1 MVSKAEELV
10 DKVVEM
16 RFENNQ
22 FQTAT
27 AETMKSL
34 GRLEDSVKSLDGA
47 VSGLTYLGKAASG
60 LTAVSFSG
68 MSSGIH
74 TVVDGFSAMGT
85 IGDTVLR
92 NLTNRVTDFVMS
104 SIGRFKSFTSS
115 LFGMESVLGGFSE
128 YEDKMGSIQTIKTNT
143 AEKGTTLED
152 ITKTLDE
159 LNHYADQTIYSFK
172 EMTRNIGTFTAA
184 GVSLEDSAV
193 AIKGIANLAAGV
205 GSTPQQAANA
215 MYQLSQA
222 LASGTVNLQDWN
234 SVVNAGMG
242 GQYFQNA
249 LKETARE
256 LAKAKGVAVKE
267 FQGTF
272 RESIAG
278 NAKGQPWLTSEVLLE
293 TLKKF
298 ANDPSL
304 MEAATRVKTW
314 TQLIDTMKESVG
326 SGWTETWEYLIGN
339 LDEAGDFFTMIS
351 KGFDKIVG
359 SASES
364 RNAMMKFWHDNGGRD
379 ALIKALVTGFQ
390 NLATATKP
398 IRRAFSEAFPPIGKE
413 RLLGMTEGLLN
424 FVSGLKLTE
433 PQLEFLRNA
442 SDRVFGALKILLNAL
457 KGVGK
462 VAKIVG
468 GKQIPEAFKFLI
480 AVTSKAETAFY
491 NFVSLLEH
499 FLGIDLHIPTMDEF
513 EKFGNFINDTLDAA
527 KRKFTD
533 GKTAVSEFYGSL
545 ADGKVKAFVDKQT
558 NAFQNFFHN
567 LTIDDLKSG
576 FQNAIGSARSFF
588 EQFDVHIPTLSDFW
602 GLIDGVATG
611 VWNLGEKFQNAGTKI
626 ANFFTSLFSSSGK
639 RLFGFG
645 KSVSDETG
653 DMAESAEEN
662 VARTK
667 TAFDYLIA
675 AIDVVFNVA
684 GHILSRFVDIFRP
697 VWDTLLQGFSDV
709 IKDTKNLTFMD
720 IMKIATVFMT
730 QDMYGA
736 ITQVMESLGGLGE
749 TLTGIGKSIGGVV
762 EGAKGLFEGLSD
774 ALSNFQKEINTHALI
789 NIALAVA
796 ILTGS
801 VIALSMVDVDA
812 GLNAL
817 FSISMLVGE
826 MLGAMTV
833 LSKVAMAS
841 GKLTISIAPIILIAG
856 AVAILAFSLAKLAAL
871 DIDKLGNGLLA
882 VTALVA
888 EMTGV
893 AVLLG
898 RFGKAFGKGMT
909 SLIIMAF
916 AVSKLAK
923 VIITLGNVQLDALLQ
938 GGAAVGAIM
947 AAIIAL
953 SYALWAAPTAKLV
966 ALGEG
971 IVLLALGIKI
981 LAGAVQALGTLDN
994 ETLLKGSAALGVMT
1008 VGIIALSYALWAA
1021 PVSKLLVVGL
1031 SLGVIA
1037 VGMTALATA
1046 AFLFSRFSWSSLA
1059 KAGAAFGGILLAV
1072 TAASYLVNPLTLIA
1086 LAGALTVFSVA
1097 LFALAVDFKILASLG
1112 WSGFLISM
1120 ASLVS
1125 VLFLMGVA
1133 GALLGPMVPVIL
1145 SLAGAITLFGLGIG
1159 LLGIGA
1165 IALSAGLAA
1174 LGPGIVVAAASVGAA
1189 LGMFVA
1195 GVIEG
1200 AAEILHALSLMGNS
1214 LAEAFYAIGLALIE
1228 AIVSL
1233 AIPLAAGIMVLVIA
1247 LLDILTKYTDP
1258 LIDKII
1264 NFLDKFLDRL
1274 LDDVVPSIGDWL
1286 WKVVV
1291 KVADLLLLALEGILG
1306 AIPGIGPAAK
1316 DAIQSVRDTMNEY
1329 WDNIIDARQINR
1341 RTERKMRMIQEGLVD
1356 AAGNVNIAGAG
1367 GDGAQAYVDDFL
1379 GTLRNGKQDISR
1391 EAGDIS
1397 GIMGTIRRDTGD
1409 TSGRSGSFDDVA
1421 DSAARSVGKYSG
1433 SVGDFGDAVDDT
1445 KTKMKESSEAASVL
1459 ADKVGAVQDVIN
1471 GKYGNGNE
1479 RRNALAEAGYDPD
1492 EIQDLV
1498 NDVLNGGHK
1507 ISDLTEDVH
1516 KVFADGSDGI
1526 TENVNS
1532 AEEASNSLLTSL
1544 VNKAKDS
1551 MVVDS
1556 IFGKMSDT
1564 IKNVGFNADGF
1575 SDSLTSV
1582 SGSLGDTTGEADIFS
1597 GALGSLSTS
1606 VKNVTGDA
1614 SGLPSSLEQMW
1625 KDLES
1630 NRANTFISGEM
1641 WTDGYASGI
1650 ASLKDRVRNS
1660 AFDIGDASVDALA
1673 ESIDAHSPSRKTES
1687 LAEMWGAGFI
1697 GRLETLAKPAYLAGY
1712 KVGENSVDGLTGS
1725 FSTLNSGFDN
1735 LYSFSPTIT
1744 PILDLSAVDDGML
1757 YLQNEFTAAPAFGV
1771 RQTWTPDIRN
1781 AEALLSLERPETDV
1795 NRIIDEMGYMRDDI
1809 AHMTEEISRMKVYL
1823 DTGALVGE
1831 MSGPMDSALGQSQRR
1846 SVRSGRR

>member
-1 MVSKAEELV
+1 MVGKAEELV
-10 DKVVEM
+10 NKVVEM

-47 VSGLTYLGKAASG
+47 ASGLTYLGKAASG

-558 NAFQNFFHN
+558 DTFQNFFRN

-576 FQNAIGSARSFF
+576 FQNAIGSVRSFF
-588 EQFDVHIPTLSDFW
+588 EQFDIHIPTLSDFW
-602 GLIDGVATG
+602 NLIDWGAAS

-626 ANFFTSLFSSSGK
+626 ANFFTSLFPSSE
-639 RLFGFG
+639 RRRFGFG
-645 KSVSDETG
+645 KSVIDETG
-653 DMAESAEEN
+653 NMAESAEEN

-667 TAFDYLIA
+667 SAFDYLIG

-697 VWDTLLQGFSDV
+697 VWDALLQGFSDV

-720 IMKIATVFMT
+720 IMKIATVFMI

-736 ITQVMESLGGLGE
+736 ITKVTESLGGLGE
-749 TLTGIGKSIGGVV
+749 TFAGIGESIGGAV
-762 EGAKGLFEGLSD
+762 EGAKGLLEGLSD

-801 VIALSMVDVDA
+801 VIALSMVDVEA

-909 SLIIMAF
+909 SLIVMAF
-916 AVSKLAK
+916 AISKLAK
-923 VIITLGNVQLDALLQ
+923 VIVTLGGVKLDALLQ

-971 IVLLALGIKI
+971 IVLLAFGIKI
-981 LAGAVQALGTLDN
+981 LAGAVRALGTLDN
-994 ETLLKGSAALGVMT
+994 ETLLKGGAALGVMT
-1008 VGIIALSYALWAA
+1008 AGIIALSYALWAA

-1059 KAGAAFGGILLAV
+1059 KAGAAFGGILAAV
-1072 TAASYLVNPLTLIA
+1072 TSASYLVRPLKLIA
-1086 LAGALTVFSVA
+1086 LAGALTIFSVA

-1174 LGPGIVVAAASVGAA
+1174 LGPGIVIAAASVGAA

-1233 AIPLAAGIMVLVIA
+1233 AIPLAAGIMVLTIV

-1258 LIDKII
+1258 LVDKII

-1274 LDDVVPSIGDWL
+1274 LDDIVPSIGDWL

-1291 KVADLLLLALEGILG
+1291 KVADLLLTLLEGLLG

-1316 DAIQSVRDTMNEY
+1316 GAIQSVRDTMNKY

-1379 GTLRNGKQDISR
+1379 RTLRNGKQDISR

-1409 TSGRSGSFDDVA
+1409 TSGRSGSFDDVV

-1433 SVGDFGDAVDDT
+1433 SVGDFGNASRELTDDMKDIRESADETAENLARNAAV
-1445 KTKMKESSEAASVL
+1445 A
-1459 ADKVGAVQDVIN
+1459 QDVIN
-1471 GKYGNGNE
+1471 GKYGNGDK
-1479 RRNALAEAGYDPD
+1479 RRNALLEAGFDPD
-1492 EIQDLV
+1492 EIQNAV
-1498 NDVLNGGHK
+1498 NKLLSGEREIESATGNVSDSLDSAAESVNG
-1507 ISDLTEDVH
+1507 
-1516 KVFADGSDGI
+1516 
-1526 TENVNS
+1526 
-1532 AEEASNSLLTSL
+1532 AEEASNSLFSSL
-1544 VNKAKDS
+1544 VETVKS
-1551 MVVDS
+1551 S
-1556 IFGKMSDT
+1556 TDT
-1564 IKNVGFNADGF
+1564 KNGFDNLSETLRDAGSNADG
-1575 SDSLTSV
+1575 L
-1582 SGSLGDTTGEADIFS
+1582 SGSLGNVSDSFGDITGGADNFS

-1606 VKNVTGDA
+1606 VKNATGDA
-1614 SGLPSSLEQMW
+1614 SGLSTSLEQMW

-1630 NRANTFISGEM
+1630 NRANTFASGEM

-1650 ASLKDRVRNS
+1650 TSLKDRVRNS
-1660 AFDIGDASVDALA
+1660 AASIGNSSIEALA
-1673 ESIDAHSPSRKTES
+1673 KSIDAHSPSRKTMS
-1687 LAEMWGAGFI
+1687 LAMMWGAGFI
-1697 GRLETLAKPAYLAGY
+1697 GNLQSFANPAYQTARE
-1712 KVGENSVDGLTGS
+1712 VGQRSVDGLTDS
-1725 FSTLNSGFDN
+1725 FSMPDSSFSD

-1757 YLQNEFTAAPAFGV
+1757 YLQNEFAAAPAFGI

-1809 AHMTEEISRMKVYL
+1809 VRMGEEISRMKVYL

-1831 MSGPMDSALGQSQRR
+1831 ISGPMDSALGQSQRR